1 MISHSSK
8 AASRGRASDLRH
20 QFAGLLFGVW
30 LVVVPVKFGNPVIFE
45 DILSAPRNV
54 YELLL
59 TSWPVTWSYWAL
71 GLVAIAAGV
80 VWRWKAGRL
89 GWMLALPLAWFGWA
103 LLSATQTV
111 DGRLTQLTLLQF
123 GGCVVCFFAGV
134 YGLCELRDLRPVW
147 IGLALGLVVIL
158 GMALEQHY
166 GGLERTRVAFERMT
180 PEERAPYDTPEFR
193 RKILSDRIFG
203 TFIYP
208 NALAGGILLL
218 LPVTLAGLW
227 QLGRNAWFKWGLG
240 TGFMAAGLAVL
251 YWSGSKS
258 GWLIAI
264 TMAGIA
270 ICRFPATFRLKVT
283 LFAALLVLGG
293 LAFIGKHS
301 SYFERGASSLAARA
315 DYWRAAGQMI
325 RQRPI
330 LGYGPG
336 TFMRQYST
344 LKAPEAEMARL
355 AHNDYLQQGCD
366 TGLPAMLFYG
376 AFVAATLVVL
386 YRQRSSSSIH
396 LPVWL
401 GVFAF
406 AAQGF
411 SEFGLYIPSLAWP
424 FFLFAGWLLG
434 LRMNEFD
441 KPAAPNYAPPPK
453 K

>member
-1 MISHSSK
+1 M
-8 AASRGRASDLRH
+8 
-20 QFAGLLFGVW
+20 
-30 LVVVPVKFGNPVIFE
+30 VVVPVKFGNPVIFE
-45 DILSAPRNV
+45 SRISAPTSA
-54 YELLL
+54 YEFLL
-59 TSWPVTWSYWAL
+59 TTWPVTWSYWAL
-71 GLVAIAAGV
+71 GLVAIAAGA
-80 VWRWKAGRL
+80 VWRWKTGRL
-89 GWMLALPLAWFGWA
+89 GWMLALPLAWFGWT

-111 DGRLTQLTLLQF
+111 DGSLTQLTLLQF

-134 YGLCELRDLRPVW
+134 FGLSELKDLRPVW
-147 IGLALGLVVIL
+147 VGLALGLVVIL
-158 GMALEQHY
+158 GMALEQHF
-166 GGLERTRVAFERMT
+166 GGLERTRLAFENLA
-180 PEERAPYDTPEFR
+180 PGVRAQFDTPEFR

-227 QLGRNAWFKWGLG
+227 RLGRNPLFKWGLG
-240 TGFMAAGLAVL
+240 TAFMAAALAAL

-258 GWLIAI
+258 GWLIAL
-264 TMAGIA
+264 TMAGFA
-270 ICRFPATFRLKVT
+270 ICRFPATFRLKAT
-283 LFAALLVLGG
+283 LFAALLVVGG
-293 LAFIGKHS
+293 LAFVGKHS
-301 SYFERGASSLAARA
+301 SYFERGASSLVARA

-325 RQRPI
+325 RQRPM

-344 LKAPEAEMARL
+344 LKAAEAEMARL

-386 YRQRSSSSIH
+386 YRQGSY

-401 GVFAF
+401 GAFAF
-406 AAQGF
+406 AAQGL
-411 SEFGLYIPSLAWP
+411 SEFGLYIPALAWP
-424 FFLFAGWLLG
+424 FFLFVGWLWG

-441 KPAAPNYAPPPK
+441 KPSAANYAPPPK

>member
-1 MISHSSK
+1 MILHSPK
-8 AASRGRASDLRH
+8 AASRGTSLELRH
-20 QFAGLLFGVW
+20 QLAGLLFGLW
-30 LVVVPVKFGNPVIFE
+30 LAVVPVKFGNPVIF
-45 DILSAPRNV
+45 DHILEVPSNV
-54 YELLL
+54 DELLIW
-59 TSWPVTWSYWAL
+59 SWPVAWSYVAL
-71 GLVAIAAGV
+71 GVVAVAAAL
-80 VWRWKAGRL
+80 VWRWKVGRP
-89 GWMLALPLAWFGWA
+89 GWLLALPLAWFGWT

-111 DGRLTQLTLLQF
+111 DGRLTQVALLQF
-123 GGCVVCFFAGV
+123 AGCVVCFFAGV
-134 YGLCELRDLRPVW
+134 FGLSELQDLRPVW
-147 IGLALGLVVIL
+147 VGLALGLVVIL
-158 GMALEQHY
+158 GTALEQHF
-166 GGLERTRVAFERMT
+166 GGLERTRIAFENLP
-180 PEERAPYDTPEFR
+180 PEIRAPFDTPEFR
-193 RKILSDRIFG
+193 RKILSDRIWG

-208 NALAGGILLL
+208 NALAGGVLLL
-218 LPVTLAGLW
+218 LPVTLAGLR

-240 TGFMAAGLAVL
+240 GGFMVAALAVL

-258 GWLIAI
+258 GWLIAL
-264 TMAGIA
+264 TMAGLA
-270 ICRFPATFRLKVT
+270 LCRLPATFRLKAT
-283 LFAALLVLGG
+283 LFAALLVVGG
-293 LAFIGKHS
+293 LAFIGRHS

-336 TFMRQYST
+336 TFMRQYAV

-376 AFVAATLVVL
+376 GFIVATLLLLFRHASASGV
-386 YRQRSSSSIH
+386 QFPI
-396 LPVWL
+396 WL

-411 SEFGLYIPSLAWP
+411 SEFGLYIPALAWP
-424 FFLFAGWLLG
+424 CFLFAGWLWG

-441 KPAAPNYAPPPK
+441 KPPSPSYSPTPK